1 MNKALFNNFAV
12 FLSLITIL
20 AGCGEQSNLDS
31 KTRKAGQPSGTTI
44 SQVVADSM
52 EESQSSGISAEN
64 KTDLDASSADQL
76 QDQQVSSNNEPVA
89 TDNKDKEI
97 TNTRRTAITNAVQKV
112 SPAVVSITV
121 TEMVQ
126 TGRRIAFDEYY
137 NRFFPVP
144 IEREVSS
151 MGSGFII
158 SKDGLVVT
166 NQHVANE
173 NAKKVVVS
181 LPDGSQYDAKV
192 LGADEL
198 ADLALLQISADRQFP
213 TVEFGNS
220 DSVLV
225 GEWSLAVGNPFG
237 LFEAAKPSVTVGV
250 VSALNRDFRPN
261 PNEPRVYM
269 DMIQTD
275 AAINRGN
282 SGGPLVDSEGKV
294 IGVNTFIYTGG
305 TSSGFVGLGFA
316 IPSNRVQ
323 KIIQQLSAS
332 GEVHLSYDPG
342 FSTVEMN
349 YQLVA
354 KYNLPAKRG
363 LLVKSVNRDGPAFE
377 AGIVPG
383 DIILKIG
390 DERVQ
395 SKMHAQALF
404 REYEEGDSMRV
415 ELLRDNK
422 RYETKMMLRKKVKE

>member
-1 MNKALFNNFAV
+1 MIRSSVYTLAVWV
-12 FLSLITIL
+12 FLTSIL
-20 AGCGEQSNLDS
+20 TNCSYKSDHPESERVTQA
-31 KTRKAGQPSGTTI
+31 SGATI
-44 SQVVADSM
+44 SQIISDSI
-52 EESQSSGISAEN
+52 EESDSELVTQPSHSTSQTKQDGP
-64 KTDLDASSADQL
+64 QL
-76 QDQQVSSNNEPVA
+76 QNRNAS
-89 TDNKDKEI
+89 I
-97 TNTRRTAITNAVQKV
+97 TNSRQTAITQAVKQV

-121 TEMVQ
+121 TEMIQ
-126 TGRRIAFDEYY
+126 GGRRVAFNEFY
-137 NRFFPVP
+137 NRFFSVP
-144 IEREVSS
+144 IQREVSS

-158 SKDGLVVT
+158 SKEGLVVT
-166 NQHVANE
+166 NNHVANTH
-173 NAKKVVVS
+173 AKKIVVS
-181 LPDGSQYDAKV
+181 LPDGSQYEADV
-192 LGADEL
+192 VGTDEL
-198 ADLALLQISADRQFP
+198 ADLSLLKIKADRQFP
-213 TVEFGNS
+213 SVEFGNS

-323 KIIQQLSAS
+323 KIIQQLATS
-332 GEVHLSYDPG
+332 GEVQLSYDPG
-342 FSTVEMN
+342 FSTTEMT
-349 YQLVA
+349 YQLAA
-354 KYNLPAKRG
+354 KYNLPAIRG
-363 LLVKSVNRDGPAFE
+363 LLVRSVNRDGPAFE
-377 AGIVPG
+377 AGIIPG

-390 DERVQ
+390 KEGVQ
-395 SKMHAQALF
+395 SKMHAQALL

-415 ELLRDNK
+415 ELFRRGE
-422 RYETKMMLRKKVKE
+422 RYKTKMYLRKKVKQ

>member
-1 MNKALFNNFAV
+1 MVKQSVLSIAV
-12 FLSLITIL
+12 LLSVLV
-20 AGCGEQSNLDS
+20 AGCLDKQSH
-31 KTRKAGQPSGTTI
+31 
-44 SQVVADSM
+44 
-52 EESQSSGISAEN
+52 SQSSNNSAVSEASGTSISPYSGDSMSASDSKVSVSAE
-64 KTDLDASSADQL
+64 SGY
-76 QDQQVSSNNEPVA
+76 QQRVENTQNPNEQ
-89 TDNKDKEI
+89 I
-97 TNTRRTAITNAVQKV
+97 NTSRQTAITRAVKKV

-126 TGRRIAFDEYY
+126 GGRRLEFSEYY
-137 NRFFPVP
+137 NRFVPVP

-158 SKDGLVVT
+158 SSDGLVVT
-166 NQHVANE
+166 NQHVANQQ
-173 NAKKVVVS
+173 AKRVVVS
-181 LPDGSQYDAKV
+181 LPDGSQYEAEV
-192 LGADEL
+192 LGEDEL
-198 ADLALLQISADRQFP
+198 ADLALLRINADKAFP

-237 LFEAAKPSVTVGV
+237 LFESAKPSVTVGV
-250 VSALNRDFRPN
+250 VSAINRDFRPN

-294 IGVNTFIYTGG
+294 IGVNTFIFTGG
-305 TSSGFVGLGFA
+305 TSGGNVGLGFA

-323 KIIQQLSAS
+323 KIIKQLSTT
-332 GEVHLSYDPG
+332 GEVTLSYDPG
-342 FSTVEMN
+342 FSTVEMTR
-349 YQLVA
+349 QLVL
-354 KYNLPAKRG
+354 KYNLPATRG
-363 LLVKSVNRDGPAFE
+363 LLVNSVNKDGPAFE

-390 DERVQ
+390 KERIQ

-404 REYEEGDSMRV
+404 REYQEGDSMRV
-415 ELLRDNK
+415 ELFRKGD
-422 RYETKMMLRKKVKE
+422 RYETKMYLRKKVKE

>member
-1 MNKALFNNFAV
+1 MVNRFKGIFVIL
-12 FLSLITIL
+12 LSLIFIGSACL
-20 AGCGEQSNLDS
+20 NRDSQPRKSDS
-31 KTRKAGQPSGTTI
+31 KFMSRASAANTASAQVDTLERAESAPAGNNVSRTGKRVDGQSVDARIDNSRK
-44 SQVVADSM
+44 
-52 EESQSSGISAEN
+52 
-64 KTDLDASSADQL
+64 
-76 QDQQVSSNNEPVA
+76 
-89 TDNKDKEI
+89 
-97 TNTRRTAITNAVQKV
+97 TAITRAVQKV

-126 TGRRIAFDEYY
+126 QGRRLAYNEYY

-166 NQHVANE
+166 NQHVANK

-181 LPDGSQYDAKV
+181 LPDGSQYEAEV

-198 ADLALLQISADRQFP
+198 ADLALLKIKADKEFP
-213 TVEFGNS
+213 SVEFGNS

-237 LFEAAKPSVTVGV
+237 LFKAAQPSVTVGV
-250 VSALNRDFRPN
+250 VSAMNRDFRPN
-261 PNEPRVYM
+261 PNEPRVYI

-282 SGGPLVDSEGKV
+282 SGGPLVDSQGRV

-305 TSSGFVGLGFA
+305 TSNGNVGLGFA

-323 KIIQQLSAS
+323 KIIKQLSRS
-332 GEVHLSYDPG
+332 GEVQLSYDPG
-342 FSTVEMN
+342 FSTREMT
-349 YQLVA
+349 YQLAA
-354 KYNLPAKRG
+354 KYNLPARMG
-363 LLVKSVNRDGPAFE
+363 LLVSSVNRDGPAYE
-377 AGIVPG
+377 AGIMPG

-390 DERVQ
+390 KERVQ
-395 SKMHAQALF
+395 SKMHGRALF

-415 ELLRDNK
+415 ELLRNGK

>member
-1 MNKALFNNFAV
+1 MTKSFIYTIAV
-12 FLSLITIL
+12 SLSLVLIGI
-20 AGCGEQSNLDS
+20 GCSQENEQSNSATSEKLA
-31 KTRKAGQPSGTTI
+31 KASGATV
-44 SQVVADSM
+44 SQVITD
-52 EESQSSGISAEN
+52 SAEEAN
-64 KTDLDASSADQL
+64 SNPAARTTQVNRQQKSRNA
-76 QDQQVSSNNEPVA
+76 QVS
-89 TDNKDKEI
+89 TG
-97 TNTRRTAITNAVQKV
+97 RQTAITKAVQEV

-121 TEMVQ
+121 TEMVRG
-126 TGRRIAFDEYY
+126 GRRLAFDEFY
-137 NRFFPVP
+137 NRFFSVPV
-144 IEREVSS
+144 EREVSS
-151 MGSGFII
+151 IGSGFII
-158 SKDGLVVT
+158 SKEGQVVT
-166 NQHVANE
+166 NQHVANQQ
-173 NAKKVVVS
+173 AKKVVIS
-181 LPDGSQYDAKV
+181 LPGGSQYEAEV

-198 ADLALLQISADRQFP
+198 ADLALLRIKADREFP
-213 TVEFGNS
+213 SVEFGNS

-237 LFEAAKPSVTVGV
+237 LFESAKPSVTVGV

-282 SGGPLVDSEGKV
+282 SGGPLVDSDGKV

-323 KIIQQLSAS
+323 KIIGQLESS

-342 FSTVEMN
+342 FNTTEMT
-349 YQLVA
+349 YKLAA
-354 KYNLPAKRG
+354 KYNLPAIRG

-390 DERVQ
+390 NENVQ
-395 SKMHAQALF
+395 SKMHAQALL
-404 REYEEGDSMRV
+404 REYQEGDSMRV
-415 ELLRDNK
+415 ELLRDQK

>member
-1 MNKALFNNFAV
+1 MAKSAGFTFAI
-12 FLSLITIL
+12 FLSLTLIL
-20 AGCGEQSNLDS
+20 GSCTNQPGQTSS
-31 KTRKAGQPSGTTI
+31 KAQKVNSASGATL
-44 SQVVADSM
+44 SQIVTDSM
-52 EESQSSGISAEN
+52 EDVDRSKVVEKPVEESATRQSRNAQIEVGR
-64 KTDLDASSADQL
+64 Q
-76 QDQQVSSNNEPVA
+76 
-89 TDNKDKEI
+89 
-97 TNTRRTAITNAVQKV
+97 TAITKAVQKV

-126 TGRRIAFDEYY
+126 GGRRLAFDEFY
-137 NRFFPVP
+137 NRFLSVPV
-144 IEREVSS
+144 EREVSS
-151 MGSGFII
+151 VGSGFII

-173 NAKKVVVS
+173 NAKKIMVS
-181 LPDGSQYDAKV
+181 LPDGSQYEAEV
-192 LGADEL
+192 LGSDEL
-198 ADLALLQISADRQFP
+198 ADLALVKIKADREFP
-213 TVEFGNS
+213 SVEFGDS

-250 VSALNRDFRPN
+250 VSALHRDFRPN

-294 IGVNTFIYTGG
+294 IGVNTFIFTGG

-323 KIIQQLSAS
+323 KIINQLASS

-342 FSTVEMN
+342 FSTIEMTYN
-349 YQLVA
+349 LAA
-354 KYNLPAKRG
+354 KYGLPAIRG

-383 DIILKIG
+383 DIVLKIG
-390 DERVQ
+390 EERVQ

-404 REYEEGDSMRV
+404 REFEEGDSMRV
-415 ELLRDNK
+415 ELMRDQK

>member
-1 MNKALFNNFAV
+1 MSKSFFYTTAV
-12 FLSLITIL
+12 FLSLVLIW
-20 AGCGEQSNLDS
+20 AGCSQEHSNPPAS
-31 KTRKAGQPSGTTI
+31 KQVNQASGATA
-44 SQVVADSM
+44 SQIIADSI
-52 EESQSSGISAEN
+52 EEE
-64 KTDLDASSADQL
+64 KESADPVSEPA
-76 QDQQVSSNNEPVA
+76 QVKPQSQGSNA
-89 TDNKDKEI
+89 QIGTS
-97 TNTRRTAITNAVQKV
+97 RQTAITRAVQNV
-112 SPAVVSITV
+112 SAAVVSITV

-126 TGRRIAFDEYY
+126 GGRRLAFDEYY
-137 NRFFPVP
+137 NRFFSVP

-151 MGSGFII
+151 IGSGFII

-181 LPDGSQYDAKV
+181 LPAGSQYEAEV

-198 ADLALLQISADRQFP
+198 ADLALLKIKADREFP
-213 TVEFGNS
+213 NVEFGNS

-237 LFEAAKPSVTVGV
+237 LFESAKPSVTVGV

-282 SGGPLVDSEGKV
+282 SGGPLVDSDGKV

-323 KIIQQLSAS
+323 KIIEQLASS
-332 GEVHLSYDPG
+332 GEVQLSYDPG
-342 FSTVEMN
+342 FNTTEMT
-349 YQLVA
+349 YQLAA
-354 KYNLPAKRG
+354 KYNLPAIRG

-377 AGIVPG
+377 AGIIPG

-390 DERVQ
+390 NESVQ
-395 SKMHAQALF
+395 SKMHAQALL
-404 REYEEGDSMRV
+404 REYQEGDSMRV
-415 ELLRDNK
+415 ELLRDQK
-422 RYETKMMLRKKVKE
+422 RYETKMMLRKKVNE

>member
-1 MNKALFNNFAV
+1 MVKHPVYFLALLIISL
-12 FLSLITIL
+12 LSLSCTQERKQKKDNPQIANTADRAL
-20 AGCGEQSNLDS
+20 TKLPSDS
-31 KTRKAGQPSGTTI
+31 QN
-44 SQVVADSM
+44 QVSADS
-52 EESQSSGISAEN
+52 
-64 KTDLDASSADQL
+64 AST
-76 QDQQVSSNNEPVA
+76 QQVESKKTA
-89 TDNKDKEI
+89 DTQKDL
-97 TNTRRTAITNAVQKV
+97 NHSRQTAITNAVQKV

-121 TEMVQ
+121 TEVVQ
-126 TGRRIAFDEYY
+126 GRRRGFNEFY
-137 NRFFPVP
+137 NRFFSVPV
-144 IEREVSS
+144 EREVSS

-158 SKDGLVVT
+158 SKNGLVVT
-166 NQHVANE
+166 NQHVAGK

-181 LPDGSQYDAKV
+181 LSEGEQYEANV
-192 LGADEL
+192 LGSDEL
-198 ADLALLQISADRQFP
+198 ADLTLLKIQADREFP

-220 DSVLV
+220 DSVIV

-237 LFEAAKPSVTVGV
+237 LFKSAQPSVTVGV
-250 VSALNRDFRPN
+250 VSARNRDFRPN
-261 PNEPRVYM
+261 PNKPRVYM

-323 KIIQQLSAS
+323 KIIRQLSAS
-332 GEVHLSYDPG
+332 GEVQLSYDPG
-342 FSTVEMN
+342 FTTTEMT
-349 YQLVA
+349 YQMAA
-354 KYNLPAKRG
+354 KYDLPAVMG
-363 LLVKSVNRDGPAFE
+363 LLVESVNRDGPAFE

-395 SKMHAQALF
+395 SKMHARALF
-404 REYEEGDSMRV
+404 REFSEGDSMRI

-422 RYETKMMLRKKVKE
+422 RYGTKMLLRKKVKE

>member
-1 MNKALFNNFAV
+1 MAKTSVYIIAV
-12 FLSLITIL
+12 FLSLSLIFANCTHQNS
-20 AGCGEQSNLDS
+20 ESDS
-31 KTRKAGQPSGTTI
+31 PSSQKVNKASGATM
-44 SQVVADSM
+44 SQVIADSM
-52 EESQSSGISAEN
+52 VESKAPSAG
-64 KTDLDASSADQL
+64 KSVA
-76 QDQQVSSNNEPVA
+76 EPVPQQ
-89 TDNKDKEI
+89 NYNSQINEG
-97 TNTRRTAITNAVQKV
+97 RQTAITKAVREV

-126 TGRRIAFDEYY
+126 GGRRLAFDEFY
-137 NRFFPVP
+137 NRFLSVPV
-144 IEREVSS
+144 EREVSS
-151 MGSGFII
+151 VGSGFII

-181 LPDGSQYDAKV
+181 LPDGSQYDAEV

-198 ADLALLQISADRQFP
+198 ADLALVKINADRQFP

-250 VSALNRDFRPN
+250 VSALHRDFRPN

-294 IGVNTFIYTGG
+294 IGVNTFIFTGG

-323 KIIQQLSAS
+323 KIIKQLASS

-342 FSTVEMN
+342 FSTTEMTYN
-349 YQLVA
+349 LAA
-354 KYNLPAKRG
+354 KYGLPAIRG

-383 DIILKIG
+383 DIILRIG

-404 REYEEGDSMRV
+404 REFEEGDSMRV
-415 ELLRDNK
+415 ELMRDQK

>member
-1 MNKALFNNFAV
+1 MVKQSV
-12 FLSLITIL
+12 SLIAVVLSFGFIL
-20 AGCGEQSNLDS
+20 LSAGCIDSYKQSQASQSQSFSEASGASISSVIEDTPQKRNAEPYSTNGIQADNPPPNKEQSAN
-31 KTRKAGQPSGTTI
+31 QQITT
-44 SQVVADSM
+44 SRQ
-52 EESQSSGISAEN
+52 
-64 KTDLDASSADQL
+64 
-76 QDQQVSSNNEPVA
+76 
-89 TDNKDKEI
+89 
-97 TNTRRTAITNAVQKV
+97 TAITQAVEKI

-126 TGRRIAFDEYY
+126 GGRRLEFNEYY
-137 NRFFPVP
+137 NRFVPVP

-166 NQHVANE
+166 NQHVANRH
-173 NAKKVVVS
+173 AKQVVVS
-181 LPDGSQYDAKV
+181 LPDGSQYDAEV
-192 LGADEL
+192 LGEDEL
-198 ADLALLQISADRQFP
+198 ADLALLKIKADHPFP
-213 TVEFGNS
+213 AVEFGNS

-237 LFEAAKPSVTVGV
+237 LFESAKPSVTVGV
-250 VSALNRDFRPN
+250 VSAKNRDFRPN

-294 IGVNTFIYTGG
+294 IGVNTFIFTGG
-305 TSSGFVGLGFA
+305 TSGGNVGLGFA

-323 KIIQQLSAS
+323 KIIRQLSTT
-332 GEVHLSYDPG
+332 GEVTLSYDPG
-342 FSTVEMN
+342 FSTMEMTR
-349 YQLVA
+349 QLVL
-354 KYNLPAKRG
+354 KYNLPALRG
-363 LLVKSVNRDGPAFE
+363 LLVNSVNKDGPAFE

-383 DIILKIG
+383 DIILRIG
-390 DERVQ
+390 KERIQ

-415 ELLRDNK
+415 ELFRKGD
-422 RYETKMMLRKKVKE
+422 RYETKMYLRKKVKE